1 MTDISQLLNKILSI
15 PKDNTLYL
23 IEKFPCNT
31 GLFASNGNV
40 LYMVSNEERC
50 SSLNVKT
57 DFLNLHTN
65 IFVSAFNSSVPS
77 FENGY
82 YNSVELHLAEPDD
95 RESNL
100 SAFVNL
106 CLAHSTY
113 MRGQNFMAFFES
125 LVSLFQLPKE
135 EHYKNLIGLMGE
147 LLFIEYVYQNN
158 HIDISPYWHTDGYSS
173 RLDFVCPYA
182 NFEVK
187 TTASDALSFTI
198 KHDQIFT
205 ESDKNHLIAVELE
218 ESNSGR
224 TLAELIT
231 TLLEA
236 PDYCNSLKFAV
247 NIEQEKRRI
256 SATELNNKRF
266 VLKKIYAYRANDINP
281 FERIPDCVEGIS
293 YKLDL
298 LPFSNEP
305 FEEIFKNADLTG
317 QKGTTPRFETLLQ
330 CSKGQVSNVL
340 ARLHELLDDKG
351 GMQVALVLAAAKYKY
366 HYLIAYPTEK
376 QYTSEFELNGTWRA
390 VTSYI
395 SAHTTSTGE
404 FTENIEHIEI

>member
-1 MTDISQLLNKILSI
+1 MEIEQLLSKIRSV

-23 IEKFPCNT
+23 LEKFPCET

-40 LYMVSNEERC
+40 LYMVRNDEHCASM
-50 SSLNVKT
+50 NVKT
-57 DFLNLHTN
+57 DFLNLDTN
-65 IFVSAFNSSVPS
+65 IFVSAFNQSVSS

-82 YNSVELHLAEPDD
+82 YNSVELVLTEPND

-106 CLAHSTY
+106 CLAHATY
-113 MRGQNFMAFFES
+113 MKGKDFMAFFDS

-135 EHYKNLIGLMGE
+135 QHYKNLIGLMGE
-147 LLFIEYVYQNN
+147 LLFIEYIYQN
-158 HIDISPYWHTDGYSS
+158 HHLDLSPYWHTDGFSS

-187 TTASDALSFTI
+187 TTVNDALCFTI
-198 KHDQIFT
+198 KHDQLFT
-205 ESDKNHLIAVELE
+205 NSEKNHLIAVELE

-236 PDYCNSLKFAV
+236 PNYCNSLKFAV

-256 SATELNNKRF
+256 SATELNNRHF
-266 VLKKIYAYRANDINP
+266 LLKKIYAYSANDINP
-281 FERIPDCVEGIS
+281 FEKIPDCVEGMS

-298 LPFSNEP
+298 LPFASIP
-305 FEEIFKNADLTG
+305 FEQILKKVEPTVSE
-317 QKGTTPRFETLLQ
+317 TTPRFDTLLQ
-330 CSKGQVSNVL
+330 CSKNEISNIL
-340 ARLHELLDDKG
+340 TRLHELLDGKG

-366 HYLIAYPTEK
+366 HYLIAFPTER
-376 QYTSEFELNGTWRA
+376 QYTSEFDLNGTWRA

-395 SAHTTSTGE
+395 SAHTKSTGE
-404 FTENIEHIEI
+404 FTENIDHIEI